1 MITALIIF
9 VIVYSLISV
18 RGIERL
24 KINRTRAALLGAAA
38 MIIFG
43 VVAPTMAFDAINYD
57 VIFLLLGMMALVVGL
72 EYCGL
77 FEIISDWL
85 LSNFAPGPKLLG
97 AVMVLNAFMAAIV
110 LNDAVVLLFT
120 PIIIRC
126 CASMKI
132 DPVPYL
138 VGTMLSANIGSVATA
153 IGNPHNAYIVSES
166 GITFM
171 QFIVHQ
177 LPVTLV
183 CLPAAYIML
192 LLFFR
197 KRLTAFVITDIR
209 ENERVT
215 VDKGRLLF
223 LLTVTGV
230 TFVGFAI
237 SGPLGI
243 MMCVPAMIAGAISII
258 VILTKDNERL
268 KWTFQRIDWGI
279 LLFFI
284 GLFIIM
290 KGVEVSGILG
300 AIAELIPG
308 FGHGET
314 PTLASTAGFVAII
327 SNLVSNMPSVI
338 LIFNL
343 IPQTEA
349 FWYTLAASSTLA
361 GNATLLG
368 SACNIIVAEKAA
380 AEGIK
385 INFWKFMLVGIPITV
400 VTILLQLGVHSIIF

>member
-1 MITALIIF
+1 
-9 VIVYSLISV
+9 
-18 RGIERL
+18 
-24 KINRTRAALLGAAA
+24 
-38 MIIFG
+38 
-43 VVAPTMAFDAINYD
+43 
-57 VIFLLLGMMALVVGL
+57 
-72 EYCGL
+72 
-77 FEIISDWL
+77 
-85 LSNFAPGPKLLG
+85 
-97 AVMVLNAFMAAIV
+97 
-110 LNDAVVLLFT
+110 
-120 PIIIRC
+120 
-126 CASMKI
+126 
-132 DPVPYL
+132 
-138 VGTMLSANIGSVATA
+138 
-153 IGNPHNAYIVSES
+153 
-166 GITFM
+166 M

-183 CLPAAYIML
+183 CLPAAYVML

-209 ENERVT
+209 ENKRIT

-223 LLTVTGV
+223 LLAVTGV

-258 VILTKDNERL
+258 VILTKDKERL
-268 KWTFQRIDWGI
+268 KWAFQRIDWGI

-284 GLFIIM
+284 GLFIIIM
-290 KGVEVSGILG
+290 KGVGVSGILG

-308 FGHGET
+308 FGQGET
-314 PTLASTAGFVAII
+314 PTSASTAGFVAII

-368 SACNIIVAEKAA
+368 SACNIIVAEKLRQ
-380 AEGIK
+380 K
-385 INFWKFMLVGIPITV
+385 VLK
-400 VTILLQLGVHSIIF
+400 